1 MGICG
6 SSVRHAGTAAAKAF
20 GALLKHETPR
30 DAAAISY
37 FSLLALFPAALV
49 LIAIV
54 DAFLGWFELHNLM
67 VQKITSM
74 FPGSRAF
81 LRTNL
86 TEFTDPSPAFLLC
99 CLGVVVWSSTWIL
112 DFVEDGLNRAWGVRK
127 QRSFWESRVRSIG
140 LMVLAGL
147 LLLAST
153 GVTGIVSAA
162 QSRATA
168 LAGGKVQAHFISWMW
183 SSILL
188 GSGLVIAILVFSL
201 IYKLMP
207 DRRVPWHEAISG
219 AVAAAVLWEIGSYI
233 FARLVPFFDYQRVY
247 GKMGA
252 IIALLTWVYTS
263 SLITLYGANFSAQL
277 QRPHIQQP
285 DLLERPARRARER
298 KNRGAKIRAFPHQN

>member
-1 MGICG
+1 M
-6 SSVRHAGTAAAKAF
+6 
-20 GALLKHETPR
+20 LKHETPR

-86 TEFTDPSPAFLLC
+86 TEFTDPSPALLLC

-112 DFVEDGLNRAWGVRK
+112 DFVEDGLNRAWGVKK
-127 QRSFWESRVRSIG
+127 QRSFWESRARSIT
-140 LMVLAGL
+140 LMVLGGL

-168 LAGGKVQAHFISWMW
+168 HSAGKPQAHLINWLW
-183 SSILL
+183 SSTLL
-188 GSGLVIAILVFSL
+188 GSGLVIAILVFFL

-207 DRRVPWHEAISG
+207 DRRVPWHEALSG
-219 AVAAAVLWEIGSYI
+219 AAIAAVLWEVGSYI

-252 IIALLTWVYTS
+252 VIALLTWVYAS

-277 QRPHIQQP
+277 HRPRARQP
-285 DLLERPARRARER
+285 TLFERPAKRAKER
-298 KNRGAKIRAFPHQN
+298 NHRGAKIRAFPHKN